1 MPPHLTLLV
10 YANQSNFKKHCLKAL
25 LELPRA
31 KAWRPI
37 NGACPLHIGNDGLA
51 WAFGWNSN
59 LYETDLKFAPHRLD
73 GRREFFAAPLG
84 PTSQPLVV
92 S

>member
-1 MPPHLTLLV
+1 MAADKWRV
-10 YANQSNFKKHCLKAL
+10 SASYRQRWSRVGIR
-25 LELPRA
+25 LE
-31 KAWRPI
+31 
-37 NGACPLHIGNDGLA
+37 
-51 WAFGWNSN
+51 FN

-84 PTSQPLVV
+84 PTSQPLGV